1 MNDKYIIN
9 DLDGFTNS
17 ARTLV
22 FNTFGKETTNVLDD
36 FDNLINKISKEDQ
49 TEMNVVLTQNE
60 SLQIVKDLARK
71 QTNKKTKD
79 TRYLIDEKLFSEI
92 LEALNARLISNILSN
107 LTKKG
112 LVESAYDAELDDFIF
127 WIKEDANTTQQEQE
141 DKPETD

>member
-49 TEMNVVLTQNE
+49 AEMNVVLTQNE

>member
-9 DLDGFTNS
+9 DLNGFTNS

-49 TEMNVVLTQNE
+49 AEMNVVLTQNE